1 MRQQPLSQ
9 SQGID
14 FLENNK
20 EEIGQSFF
28 LDTDDNIE
36 TFLEDTFNQVAKHTY
51 KFAVIIVCEE
61 RSREDLEMLLKELEE
76 RGEKLPRKFGTY
88 MQLFPRVL
96 FNIARDSYNQTEAHK
111 WEQLTAL

>member
-1 MRQQPLSQ
+1 MRQQPLHQ
-9 SQGID
+9 LQVIQ

-20 EEIGQSFF
+20 EDIGQSFF

-36 TFLEDTFNQVAKHTY
+36 TFLEETFNQVAKHTY
-51 KFAVIIVCEE
+51 KFAVIIVCED

-76 RGEKLPRKFGTY
+76 RSEKIPRKFGTC

-96 FNIARDSYNQTEAHK
+96 FNIARNSYNQTEAHK
-111 WEQLTAL
+111 WEQSTAL